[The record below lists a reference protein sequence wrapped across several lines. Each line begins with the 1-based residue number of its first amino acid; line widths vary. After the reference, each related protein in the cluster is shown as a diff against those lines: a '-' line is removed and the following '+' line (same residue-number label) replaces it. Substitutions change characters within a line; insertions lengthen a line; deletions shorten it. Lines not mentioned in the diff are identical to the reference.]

1 MKKLLGTF
9 FIMLLTLSVVNAQTA
24 DEIVNKYLDAL
35 GGTDKLQSV
44 KSRKADIV
52 MSTSGIQLPGVIYE
66 DNKNRQKLELT
77 YQGMKIINSYDGETA
92 WAQSPPAGMPQ
103 PTKLSGA
110 EAEAMADN
118 EFLNEFINWKSRGM
132 KVELKAE
139 ESLDGKSYYRIDLT
153 TPKGK
158 LTKYFVD
165 KETYLV
171 AATKEMS
178 PTLGQEVTSY
188 VSEYKEFNGIMV
200 PTQVSVKAGGME
212 LQAIKVNNVEHNVEI
227 PDSVFAFPGN

>member
-1 MKKLLGTF
+1 MKKFIGTL
-9 FIMLLTLSVVNAQTA
+9 FIMFLAITVVKAQTA
-24 DEIVNKYLDAL
+24 DEIVNNYLNAL
-35 GGTDKLQSV
+35 GGSAKLESV
-44 KSRKADIV
+44 KSRKVDIV
-52 MSTSGIQLPGVIYE
+52 MTTSGIQLPGVIYE

-110 EAEAMADN
+110 EAEAFTNN

-158 LTKYFVD
+158 LTKYFID

-171 AATKEMS
+171 EATKEIS
-178 PTLGQEVTSY
+178 PSLGQEVTSY
-188 VSEYKEFNGIMV
+188 LSDYKEFNGIKM
-200 PTQVSVKAGGME
+200 PTQVSVKVGGTVV
-212 LQAIKVNNVEHNVEI
+212 QAIKVNAVEHNVVI
-227 PDSVFAFPGN
+227 PDSVYAFPGN